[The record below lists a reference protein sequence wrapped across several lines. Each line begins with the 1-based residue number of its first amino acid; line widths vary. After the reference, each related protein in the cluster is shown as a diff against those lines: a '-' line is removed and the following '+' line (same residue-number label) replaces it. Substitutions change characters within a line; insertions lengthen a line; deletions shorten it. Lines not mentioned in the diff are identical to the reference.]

1 MFNKM
6 GGVCPPIHYR
16 IKTVIFHKIIEIKNL
31 TFIYLLAHKR
41 PSLDRGAKELVTFS
55 FLLLVLQLSVC
66 VCVCVCVHASLFS
79 ITVGIW
85 GIKQKGTTSNPYEL
99 RT

>member
-66 VCVCVCVHASLFS
+66 VCVCVCVCARFS
-79 ITVGIW
+79 VQHYGRYLGNKTERNNI
-85 GIKQKGTTSNPYEL
+85 
-99 RT
+99 